1 MLTQIAYTRSIE
13 YRGFDRLKCW
23 AEFLPN
29 GKYNQFDCKTST
41 VSGSPSGSTWLVV
54 LVTLCHRAKRRRGSL
69 LCPVACHASDNL
81 VHSPILNRWEARDRS
96 PVPVT
101 GQPWPQTPS
110 LRISCIPLRHLNEGW
125 KWRNKTDST
134 AVIEI
139 VGKVFGL
146 LRPSPPVP
154 PSVFLSGRLRTE
166 IPPTVSS
173 ETR

>member
-1 MLTQIAYTRSIE
+1 MVNTTNSIAKRPPYLVAPRVQP
-13 YRGFDRLKCW
+13 G
-23 AEFLPN
+23 
-29 GKYNQFDCKTST
+29 
-41 VSGSPSGSTWLVV
+41 LVV
-54 LVTLCHRAKRRRGSL
+54 LVTLCHHAKRRRGSP
-69 LCPVACHASDNL
+69 LCPPACHASDNL
-81 VHSPILNRWEARDRS
+81 VYSPKLNRWEARDRS

-101 GQPWPQTPS
+101 GQPWPQTLS
-110 LRISCIPLRHLNEGW
+110 LRISCIPFRHLNEGW

-146 LRPSPPVP
+146 LRPSPLVP